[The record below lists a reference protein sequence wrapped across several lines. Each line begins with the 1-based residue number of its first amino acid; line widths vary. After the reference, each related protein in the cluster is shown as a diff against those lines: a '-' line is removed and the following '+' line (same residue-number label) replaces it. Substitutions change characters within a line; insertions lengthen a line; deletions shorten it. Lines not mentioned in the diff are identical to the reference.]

1 MYTTFED
8 EQVVYVHPNGEA
20 LVTATIN
27 GKREYVAA
35 TKDGF
40 RTDYPID
47 SGTGQVEW
55 DNPEWFTD
63 GFKSKARKA
72 ILAGKYKVH
81 IGYTKTGRDR
91 WCRFQ
96 TIEAATAF
104 CSDVFRR
111 KNIVL
116 AIVTD

>member
-8 EQVVYVHPNGEA
+8 ERVVYVHSNGEA

-47 SGTGQVEW
+47 YGTGQIGW
-55 DNPEWFTD
+55 DNPEWFTK
-63 GFKSKARKA
+63 GFKSAARKA
-72 ILAGKYKVH
+72 ILAGMYKVH
-81 IGYTKTGRDR
+81 IGYAKTGRDR
-91 WCRFQ
+91 WRRFQ